1 MAERG
6 SDDFID
12 LREVLS
18 SFRTDLKNF
27 DREHGAEPASTS
39 KAATELANVPQSDR
53 LTLGWS
59 IAALLNEFGD
69 QHMTAFIKSITQPM
83 VALACGTCVRSMLEP
98 CALSAWLL
106 DPTVDAHARI
116 ERIFALKY
124 EGLIQ
129 EQILIGATID
139 SGSNVAT
146 LEQSKVGIDNL
157 EQTAISLG
165 YKPVRNK
172 KGERIG
178 IGQKMPSTTAVIK
191 QMLDEEALYR
201 LLSAVAHGHSWAIL
215 NLGFRDT
222 AEQLIGP
229 RSGVALNILEII
241 VPINYIESLGLI
253 AVQALAR
260 AHWNKCR
267 YFGWDEARL
276 EGIVKSTIDKLPRK
290 PAPRWKFP

>member
-1 MAERG
+1 
-6 SDDFID
+6 
-12 LREVLS
+12 
-18 SFRTDLKNF
+18 
-27 DREHGAEPASTS
+27 
-39 KAATELANVPQSDR
+39 
-53 LTLGWS
+53 
-59 IAALLNEFGD
+59 
-69 QHMTAFIKSITQPM
+69 
-83 VALACGTCVRSMLEP
+83 MLEP

-106 DPTVDAHARI
+106 DPEIDAHDRI
-116 ERIFALKY
+116 GRIFALRY

-129 EQILIGATID
+129 EQKLIRATIG

-165 YKPVRNK
+165 YKPVRNIN
-172 KGERIG
+172 GERIG
-178 IGQKMPSTTAVIK
+178 IGQKMPKATDVIK
-191 QMLDEEALYR
+191 LMLDDEALYK

-215 NLGFRDT
+215 NLSFRDT
-222 AEQLIGP
+222 AGQLIGP
-229 RSGVALNILEII
+229 HSGLPLNILEII
-241 VPINYIESLGLI
+241 APIHYIESLGLI

-290 PAPRWKFP
+290 PTPRWKFP